1 MLLLIAIA
9 MFCGAAVPMQ
19 SKLPPPVRVIQFSGY
34 RWNVRPAGVDGPGPN
49 QWDPQNVRLD
59 PQGRL
64 HLKITRRGGVWC
76 CAEVWTQKSFGFG
89 HYQFQVTG
97 LLDRLD
103 PNVVLGLFNYPPE
116 SVGPDGTNEIDI
128 EYSRW
133 GNAQWFPAS
142 DTVYPALLGPQS
154 VSHGFAM
161 PAEMRHTTQRFD
173 WEAGGI
179 NFQCLRGDRNDDQ
192 GEYAHWSFHPSDSRQ
207 RVPQQ
212 PLPVHINLWLVNGKA
227 PQNGQSV
234 ELIINRF
241 TFRP

>member
-19 SKLPPPVRVIQFSGY
+19 AKLPPPVRVIQFSGY

-128 EYSRW
+128 LGRNRSHMGLRCQLKCATRPSALI
-133 GNAQWFPAS
+133 GKPVASIFNACAA
-142 DTVYPALLGPQS
+142 TGTMIRANMRIGPFIPPTADS
-154 VSHGFAM
+154 VFLSSLF
-161 PAEMRHTTQRFD
+161 
-173 WEAGGI
+173 
-179 NFQCLRGDRNDDQ
+179 
-192 GEYAHWSFHPSDSRQ
+192 
-207 RVPQQ
+207 
-212 PLPVHINLWLVNGKA
+212 
-227 PQNGQSV
+227 
-234 ELIINRF
+234 RF
-241 TFRP
+241 TSIFGL